1 MLKRKLL
8 FSLFLCLALAV
19 FSSAACAADYGPG
32 TNATLEFV
40 ETFTSNIGDKL
51 LGFARGLFIGLATLS
66 LALGLG
72 KSILSGES
80 NVGTIAAHFAKW
92 MIYVGIFLWIMSS
105 SGTATFLPKLI
116 VNSFMEAGESIS
128 GQQVAPDDLL
138 VAGIKLYGTMV
149 ERGWDAGWGDFIG
162 IMLIGIVILVVVAML
177 AGTLAVA
184 LIEMHLVICGG
195 AILLGFGGFEYTR
208 DIAFSYLKY
217 AVSIGVKVLMIMIV
231 YALANA
237 LLIQWEANFTA
248 TTDMAA
254 LISTA
259 GQILGGTI
267 CIFMAARMVP
277 SMAQSVV
284 SGSALSFGHEMVTST
299 AAGISHAVAGEKT
312 AGGQRVGGLPGMA
325 RTIVGAL
332 HTTRTAQTT
341 AFNGAANTIDAARE
355 GGIGGAVTYIAASTP
370 GVRNVVNA
378 AQTGGARNA
387 AGYVAAATVFGSDSE
402 RATRHLSNDVP
413 EMAPA
418 NMPPTVAAGN
428 MGNIGPVSAPVNSA
442 GTSPSVSTQG
452 VSTPGV
458 SSVSGVSGTS
468 GLSGTSSLSGV
479 QSTTVTIAGTK
490 TEKGK
495 GKRETEPIPVIPAP
509 IGSTPKKVPRPS
521 AKQPL
526 ADDNP
531 SSVENLAAR
540 VLDKKGL

>member
-1 MLKRKLL
+1 MRRG
-8 FSLFLCLALAV
+8 LFLCLFLSLFV
-19 FSSAACAADYGPG
+19 FVPMACAAEYGPG
-32 TNATLEFV
+32 TNSTLEFV
-40 ETFTSNIGDKL
+40 ESFTANIGDKL

-80 NVGTIAAHFAKW
+80 NVGSIAAHFAKW
-92 MIYVGIFLWIMSS
+92 MIYVGVFLWIMSS

-116 VNSFMEAGESIS
+116 VNSFMEAGQSIS

-138 VAGIKLYGTMV
+138 VAGIRLYGTMV

-237 LLIQWEANFTA
+237 LLIQWEADFTA
-248 TTDMAA
+248 TADMAA
-254 LISTA
+254 LISAA

-284 SGSALSFGHEMVTST
+284 SGSALSFGHEMVTSA
-299 AAGISHAVAGEKT
+299 AAGMTHAVAGEKT
-312 AGGQRVGGLPGMA
+312 AGGQRVGGLPGIA
-325 RTIVGAL
+325 RTVIGGL
-332 HTTRTAQTT
+332 RSTRTAQTT
-341 AFNGAANTIDAARE
+341 VFNGTANTLEAAKE
-355 GGIGGAVTYIAASTP
+355 GGVSGAVSYVAASTP
-370 GVRNVVNA
+370 GVRNVLNA
-378 AQTGGARNA
+378 AQSGGTRNA
-387 AGYVAAATVFGSDSE
+387 ANYVAAGVAFGFDSE

-413 EMAPA
+413 EMAPGTPSSRNA
-418 NMPPTVAAGN
+418 PTGTGINPSVGTGQTSGIPDAAG
-428 MGNIGPVSAPVNSA
+428 
-442 GTSPSVSTQG
+442 ST
-452 VSTPGV
+452 
-458 SSVSGVSGTS
+458 VSGVST
-468 GLSGTSSLSGV
+468 
-479 QSTTVTIAGTK
+479 QTVTIAGTEV
-490 TEKGK
+490 EKAK
-495 GKRETEPIPVIPAP
+495 GRREAAPIPVIPAP
-509 IGSTPKKVPRPS
+509 IASTPKKAARLDVKKPV
-521 AKQPL
+521 
-526 ADDNP
+526 DDNP

-540 VLDKKGL
+540 VLDRKGL

>member
-1 MLKRKLL
+1 MPKRKLL
-8 FSLFLCLALAV
+8 FLIFLCLALFV
-19 FSSAACAADYGPG
+19 FVPVACAAEYGPG
-32 TNATLEFV
+32 TNSTLEFV
-40 ETFTSNIGDKL
+40 ETFTANIGDKL

-105 SGTATFLPKLI
+105 ANTATFLPKLI

-138 VAGIKLYGTMV
+138 VAGIRLYGTMV

-217 AVSIGVKVLMIMIV
+217 AVSIGVKLLMIMIV

-248 TTDMAA
+248 TADMAA

-299 AAGISHAVAGEKT
+299 AANMTHAVAGEKT
-312 AGGQRVGGLPGMA
+312 AGGQRVGGLPGMF
-325 RTIVGAL
+325 RTVVEGLRTA
-332 HTTRTAQTT
+332 RTAQTT
-341 AFNGAANTIDAARE
+341 TFNGAANTIEAARE
-355 GGIGGAVTYIAASTP
+355 GRIGGAVTYVAASTP
-370 GVRNVVNA
+370 GVRNVLNA
-378 AQTGGARNA
+378 AQSGGVGNA
-387 AGYVAAATVFGSDSE
+387 TRYVAAATVFGSDSE

-413 EMAPA
+413 EMAPG
-418 NMPPTVAAGN
+418 NLPP
-428 MGNIGPVSAPVNSA
+428 M
-442 GTSPSVSTQG
+442 GTSGNTGAPANTGPTPVTLNSGGTTQ
-452 VSTPGV
+452 GV
-458 SSVSGVSGTS
+458 SSVSGIPEVSRVSGTS
-468 GLSGTSSLSGV
+468 GLSGASGLSGV
-479 QSTTVTIAGTK
+479 PASTVTIAGTK
-490 TEKGK
+490 TEKEK
-495 GKRETEPIPVIPAP
+495 ARKEATPIPVIPAP
-509 IGSTPKKVPRPS
+509 IGSTPKKARRGE
-521 AKQPL
+521 AKTPV
-526 ADDNP
+526 DDNP
-531 SSVENLAAR
+531 SSAENLAAR
-540 VLDKKGL
+540 VLDKERF

>member
-1 MLKRKLL
+1 MLKRKLS
-8 FSLFLCLALAV
+8 FSIFLCLALVA
-19 FSSAACAADYGPG
+19 FASTAIAADYGPG
-32 TNATLEFV
+32 TNSTLEFV
-40 ETFTSNIGDKL
+40 ESFTANIGDKL

-80 NVGTIAAHFAKW
+80 NVGAIAAHFAKW

-138 VAGIKLYGTMV
+138 VAGIRLYGTMV

-217 AVSIGVKVLMIMIV
+217 AVSIGVKLLMIMIV

-248 TTDMAA
+248 TADMAA

-299 AAGISHAVAGEKT
+299 ASNMTHAVAGEKT
-312 AGGQRVGGLPGMA
+312 TGGQRVGGLPGVA
-325 RTIVGAL
+325 RTVVEAL
-332 HTTRTAQTT
+332 RTARTAQTT
-341 AFNGAANTIDAARE
+341 TFNGAANTIEAAKE
-355 GGIGGAVTYIAASTP
+355 GGIGGAVSYAAASTP

-378 AQTGGARNA
+378 AQTGGTRNA
-387 AGYVAAATVFGSDSE
+387 ANYVAAGVAFGFDSE

-413 EMAPA
+413 EMAPG
-418 NMPPTVAAGN
+418 NLSPMGTSGNTGAAGN
-428 MGNIGPVSAPVNSA
+428 LGTAPVTVNSG
-442 GTSPSVSTQG
+442 GT
-452 VSTPGV
+452 TPGV
-458 SSVSGVSGTS
+458 SGISGVSSVSSVSGVSGVSGTS
-468 GLSGTSSLSGV
+468 GLSGVPAS
-479 QSTTVTIAGTK
+479 TVTIAGTK
-490 TEKGK
+490 AEKGK
-495 GKRETEPIPVIPAP
+495 DRKEAAPIPVIPAP
-509 IGSTPKKVPRPS
+509 IGSTPKKTTRPNE
-521 AKQPL
+521 KKPV
-526 ADDNP
+526 DDNP

-540 VLDKKGL
+540 VLDKGRF